1 MLGLISFGLKIIFAS
16 IIGGALN
23 YIPGESENSKNIVE
37 TSLICVYSASVIG
50 LARQIGDKGEY
61 IAMGFGVLAVVIV
74 VISISKNLE
83 FGKRI
88 IWIFSGVVGMI
99 IGSGFF
105 IQACLLG
112 ALIFLILRNSENL
125 LNYIHKTPE
134 EMGDTSI

>member
-37 TSLICVYSASVIG
+37 TSLICVFSASVMG
-50 LARQIGDKGEY
+50 LARQFEDKGEY

-88 IWIFSGVVGMI
+88 IWLFSGVVGMI

-112 ALIFLILRNSENL
+112 ALIFLILRKSENIL
-125 LNYIHKTPE
+125 DYIHKEPKD
-134 EMGDTSI
+134 MGDTSI

>member
-37 TSLICVYSASVIG
+37 TSLICVFSASVMG
-50 LARQIGDKGEY
+50 LARQFADKGEY
-61 IAMGFGVLAVVIV
+61 IAMGFGVLAVVIG

-99 IGSGFF
+99 IGAGFF
-105 IQACLLG
+105 IQACLLS

-125 LNYIHKTPE
+125 LDYIHKKPE
-134 EMGDTSI
+134 EMGGTGV

>member
-23 YIPGESENSKNIVE
+23 YIPGKSENSKNIVE
-37 TSLICVYSASVIG
+37 TSLICVFSASIMG
-50 LARQIGDKGEY
+50 LARQFADNGEY

-88 IWIFSGVVGMI
+88 IWIFSGGIGMI

-105 IQACLLG
+105 LQACFLG
-112 ALIFLILRNSENL
+112 ALIFLILHNSENL
-125 LNYIHKTPE
+125 LDYIHKKPDD
-134 EMGDTSI
+134 MSDAKI